1 MLYRN
6 NDLIRARL
14 LRSPRVQPFSGLD
27 INYTLELPACG
38 FFLRIARTK
47 NYSLHTGIF
56 FSFPSFFFLSFFL
69 LIHNNRNV
77 KIADVLAKGLPR
89 SRTIRCSSI
98 ADECRQQRAHP
109 VKVPIDHFDHPELAA
124 PHPLWSPQGNSY
136 WWFRDR
142 KIGRYVELEEKT
154 GRDVIFSMVNFV
166 KKS

>member
-14 LRSPRVQPFSGLD
+14 LRSPRVQPFPGLD
-27 INYTLELPACG
+27 INYTLELPACE
-38 FFLRIARTK
+38 FFFANSSHQKLFSSHR
-47 NYSLHTGIF
+47 HF
-56 FSFPSFFFLSFFL
+56 FSFPSFFFFSFFL
-69 LIHNNRNV
+69 LIHNDRNV

>member
-56 FSFPSFFFLSFFL
+56 SLFLLFFFFLSFFSFTMTETLKLQMSWQRVFLAVGLFGVL
-69 LIHNNRNV
+69 LLLTN
-77 KIADVLAKGLPR
+77 ADNSVHILSKYQLITSTTLNWLPR
-89 SRTIRCSSI
+89 T
-98 ADECRQQRAHP
+98 HY
-109 VKVPIDHFDHPELAA
+109 DHLKEIV
-124 PHPLWSPQGNSY
+124 
-136 WWFRDR
+136 
-142 KIGRYVELEEKT
+142 IGGFEIEKSE
-154 GRDVIFSMVNFV
+154 GMSN
-166 KKS
+166 